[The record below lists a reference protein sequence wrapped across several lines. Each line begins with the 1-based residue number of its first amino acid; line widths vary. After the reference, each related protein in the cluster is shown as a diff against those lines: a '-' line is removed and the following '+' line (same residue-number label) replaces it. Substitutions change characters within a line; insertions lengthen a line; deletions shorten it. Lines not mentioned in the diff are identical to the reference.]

1 MNALKGAAA
10 SAAGTADVCDLLRP
24 PQFAAA
30 QSASFVDAE
39 LGERIFGVLRCRTVR
54 TGSAPNESICAPCS
68 PAVLLPP
75 HPQDEYCFTDRAL
88 LHLDGNSPLSK
99 KRLVTRYPWKEHRLS
114 HVQIETAGNV
124 DWDAE
129 LKFELAGK
137 GWSIDVAKAELPCL
151 TALWRALCHVA
162 EAQAA
167 NERALDMAGK
177 AFGAAAQT
185 RTLSATAAAGGP
197 LAPGALFQ
205 DVAEGA
211 FAWLASKTEL
221 YRPASYGAILERF
234 VQY

>member
-1 MNALKGAAA
+1 MMTALAGVAA
-10 SAAGTADVCDLLRP
+10 SAAGTADVCELLRP
-24 PQFAAA
+24 AQFAAA

-39 LGERIFGVLRCRTVR
+39 AERTFAVLRCRT
-54 TGSAPNESICAPCS
+54 
-68 PAVLLPP
+68 
-75 HPQDEYCFTDRAL
+75 DEYCFTDRAL
-88 LHLDGNSPLSK
+88 VHLDGSSPLSK
-99 KRLVTRYPWKEHRLS
+99 KRLVTRYPFKEHRLS
-114 HVQIETAGNV
+114 HVQIETAGTV

-137 GWSIDVAKAELPCL
+137 SWSIDVAKKELPSL
-151 TALWRALCHVA
+151 TTLWRALVHVA

-185 RTLSATAAAGGP
+185 RTLTPATAAGGP

-211 FAWLASKTEL
+211 FLWLATKTEQF
-221 YRPASYGAILERF
+221 RPVSYGAIFERF
-234 VQY
+234 VKHL

>member
-1 MNALKGAAA
+1 MMSALAGAASA
-10 SAAGTADVCDLLRP
+10 AAGTADVCELLRP

-39 LGERIFGVLRCRTVR
+39 AGERTFAVLRCKT
-54 TGSAPNESICAPCS
+54 
-68 PAVLLPP
+68 
-75 HPQDEYCFTDRAL
+75 DEYCFTDRAL
-88 LHLDGNSPLSK
+88 LHLDGSSPLSK
-99 KRLVTRYPWKEHRLS
+99 KRLVTRYALKEHRLAN
-114 HVQIETAGNV
+114 VQIETAGTV

-137 GWSIDVAKAELPCL
+137 RWSIDVAKKELPSL
-151 TALWRALCHVA
+151 TALWRALVHVA

-185 RTLSATAAAGGP
+185 RTLSPAAAAGGP

-234 VQY
+234 VKYL

>member
-1 MNALKGAAA
+1 M
-10 SAAGTADVCDLLRP
+10 
-24 PQFAAA
+24 
-30 QSASFVDAE
+30 
-39 LGERIFGVLRCRTVR
+39 
-54 TGSAPNESICAPCS
+54 
-68 PAVLLPP
+68 
-75 HPQDEYCFTDRAL
+75 
-88 LHLDGNSPLSK
+88 
-99 KRLVTRYPWKEHRLS
+99 
-114 HVQIETAGNV
+114 QIETAGTV

-137 GWSIDVAKAELPCL
+137 SWSIDVAKKELPSL
-151 TALWRALCHVA
+151 TTLWRALVHVA

-177 AFGAAAQT
+177 AFAAAASA
-185 RTLSATAAAGGP
+185 RTLTPVTAAGGP

-234 VQY
+234 VKYL